1 MTWKARVLDLL
12 FPPKCVFCQKLM
24 ERGVV
29 CPDCEK
35 KLLAME
41 QPKNRTLSGGTF
53 CVSALPYEDV
63 VRESILRFKF
73 QGRDHYAPIY
83 GEILARTAALELSD
97 RFDLVSW
104 VPVSKKRKRKRGY
117 DQAELLAKEMCR
129 LWGVVPVRT
138 LKKTRDN
145 PPQSGLSSAEERR
158 ANVLGVY
165 ETANREQFAGKKV
178 LLVDDILTT
187 GSTVQETAR
196 VLRLA
201 GAAEVM
207 ALTLAAAGEENAS
220 ASRHEKR
227 T

>member
-1 MTWKARVLDLL
+1 MTWKAKVMDLL
-12 FPPKCVFCQKLM
+12 FPPKCVFCHKLM
-24 ERGVV
+24 ERGEI

>member
-1 MTWKARVLDLL
+1 MTWKARVLNLL

-35 KLLAME
+35 KLRAME
-41 QPKNRTLSGGTF
+41 QPKDRTLPGGTF
-53 CVSALPYEDV
+53 CVSSLPYEDI

-73 QGRDHYAPIY
+73 RGRDHYAPVY
-83 GEILARTAALELSD
+83 GKIMARTAALELSD
-97 RFDLVSW
+97 RFDLVTW
-104 VPVSKKRKRKRGY
+104 VPVSKKRKRERGY

-129 LWGVVPVRT
+129 LWSAEPVRT
-138 LKKTRDN
+138 LKKIRDN
-145 PPQSGLSSAEERR
+145 PPQSGLTSAEARR

-165 ETANREQFAGKKV
+165 GAVNREQFAGKEV

-187 GSTVQETAR
+187 GSTVQEAAR
-196 VLRLA
+196 VLKLA

-207 ALTLAAAGEENAS
+207 AITLAAAGEETAG
-220 ASRHEKR
+220 APRREKR

>member
-1 MTWKARVLDLL
+1 MTWKAKVLDLL
-12 FPPKCVFCQKLM
+12 FPPKCVFCHKLM
-24 ERGVV
+24 ERGEI

-35 KLLAME
+35 KLRAME
-41 QPKNRTLSGGTF
+41 QPKNRTLPGGTF
-53 CVSALPYEDV
+53 CVSALPYEDI

-73 QGRDHYAPIY
+73 QGRDHYAPAY
-83 GEILARTAALELSD
+83 GEIMARTAALELAD

-129 LWGVVPVRT
+129 LWGAPPVRT
-138 LKKTRDN
+138 LEKTRDN

-165 ETANREQFAGKKV
+165 EAVNWEQFAQKKV

-187 GSTVQETAR
+187 GSTVQESAR

-207 ALTLAAAGEENAS
+207 VLTLAAAGEETACV
-220 ASRHEKR
+220 SRHEKR